1 MAICTAGLGLEKK
14 LSGIQVPQ
22 QTLRHEEE
30 ENYINNSMIP

>member
-14 LSGIQVPQ
+14 LNSIQLHQ

-30 ENYINNSMIP
+30 ENCTNNSMIP